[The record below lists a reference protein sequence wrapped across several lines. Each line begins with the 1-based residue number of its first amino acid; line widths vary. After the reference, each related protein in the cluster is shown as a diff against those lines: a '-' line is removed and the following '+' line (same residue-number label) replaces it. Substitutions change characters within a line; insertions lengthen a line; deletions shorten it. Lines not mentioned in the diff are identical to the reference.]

1 MRDNYDDAMDE
12 KDDFEI
18 RLKESELKIFLLEEQ
33 LRSDGQMPLTQLPEA
48 LTPDN
53 SEEMDALRKKLRDVT
68 AVRNDTMRRA
78 DEAENEVHML
88 QNTVQR
94 LQAAAKGDP
103 TQLHKLSS
111 KVEETLAQM
120 ADLQAEMVRAKNT
133 KPALPLL
140 RSAPDAVRVP
150 SKDKVTADKV
160 ALAQHVENDEIKLE
174 ALQVRTSSLARR
186 LKHTWVDMRLLS
198 ADSE

>member
-120 ADLQAEMVRAKNT
+120 ADLQAEMVRANA
-133 KPALPLL
+133 KPACLL
-140 RSAPDAVRVP
+140 RSALDAVACP
-150 SKDKVTADKV
+150 QDKVTADKV